1 MTYNDLHD
9 ADLDAR
15 VVREL
20 SRLPSLSPRSGFS
33 DRVMSRVRLP
43 QPRAVVLF
51 HRVRTWASE
60 PRRALALAGGYAV
73 TAAAALAVLL
83 PWLFRNS
90 AVIRSASDWVTVQL
104 FGALRDW
111 SLALAGWT
119 VTSGLTDWFNNLDL
133 GGGQLALAGGL
144 LTAGYAAC
152 ALGLHFLL
160 RAPRGTHAPLQ
171 A

>member
-1 MTYNDLHD
+1 MTYNDL
-9 ADLDAR
+9 ADSELDAR
-15 VVREL
+15 VIREL

-33 DRVMSRVRLP
+33 HRVMSRVRLP

-51 HRVRTWASE
+51 HRARSWASE
-60 PRRALALAGGYAV
+60 PRRALVLAGGYAV
-73 TAAAALAVLL
+73 TATAALALLL

-90 AVIRSASDWVTVQL
+90 AAIRVATDWVSVQVL
-104 FGALRDW
+104 GALRDW

-119 VTSGLTDWFNNLDL
+119 VTSGLTDWFRSLDL
-133 GGGQLALAGGL
+133 GGGQLVLAGGL

-160 RAPRGTHAPLQ
+160 RAPRGTNAPVQ

>member
-1 MTYNDLHD
+1 VTYNDLHD
-9 ADLDAR
+9 SDLDAR
-15 VVREL
+15 LIREL
-20 SRLPSLSPRSGFS
+20 SRLPSLAPRSGFS

-51 HRVRTWASE
+51 HRARAWASE
-60 PRRALALAGGYAV
+60 PRRAMALAGGYAV
-73 TAAAALAVLL
+73 SATAALAALL

-90 AVIRSASDWVTVQL
+90 GVIRSASDWMTLQV

-119 VTSGLTDWFNNLDL
+119 VTSGMTDWFKALDL
-133 GGGQLALAGGL
+133 GGGRLALAGGL